1 MRSATGASDAAM
13 GGTSG
18 KTIQALWLMAGQLCS
33 LLFGLGTLAVLSRYL
48 TPEEYGTYRQVFY
61 VYQTLLMLFSLGMP
75 RAYSYFLVRMPA
87 EEGRSFVGRM
97 RRMFLALGAVFSAS
111 LYVGAG
117 LIARALDNPAL
128 EPALRIFAPTPL
140 LLMPV
145 LGIESLLVAL
155 DRARLNA
162 VYLLTNRSLTAA
174 GVLLPVVAG
183 GWGVP
188 GAVGGSVAAAL
199 LSLGIGSFVE
209 RMPFRGLEPR
219 PTGVSVREILG
230 FSLPLFLAGVWG
242 FVILSV
248 SPFFIGRYLG
258 ASAFAL
264 YANGYVELPLAA
276 WIVNASSVVLLP
288 AFSRMRYEG
297 EGSREIVGL
306 WTSVILKSAKVIYP
320 LAVFCCVFAS
330 PVMEWV
336 YGTEYRAAGVL
347 LQLVTP
353 VVLLRVVPFSPV
365 LLALGKGRTFSN
377 IHLVTALVLTL
388 AEALCVRWFPSL
400 AAVAAVQTLCTV
412 GCLAAAFRAVGA
424 SVQTGW
430 RQLLPLRSLA
440 ALLLLS
446 LFASGASR
454 LLVGSVSGGVALAG
468 AFLLAAALYAG
479 ACAVCGVSYRELA
492 QPLLALCPLRLR
504 GGRSEK

>member
-1 MRSATGASDAAM
+1 MRVM
-13 GGTSG
+13 GGRSG
-18 KTIQALWLMAGQLCS
+18 KTIQALWLIGGNVCS
-33 LLFGLGTLAVLSRYL
+33 LLFGLGTMALLSRFL
-48 TPEEYGTYRQVFY
+48 TPQEYGTYRQVFY
-61 VYQTLLMLFSLGMP
+61 VYQTLLLLFSLGMP

-87 EEGRSFVGRM
+87 EEGRSFVSGM
-97 RRMFLALGAVFSAS
+97 RRMFLALGAVFAAS

-117 LIARALDNPAL
+117 FIARALDNPEL

-162 VYLLTNRSLTAA
+162 VYVFINRSLTAG

-183 GWGVP
+183 GYGVQ

-199 LSLGIGSFVE
+199 LCLCIGSFIE
-209 RMPFRGLEPR
+209 RLPFRGLERR
-219 PTGVSVREILG
+219 PSRFPVREILA
-230 FSLPLFLAGVWG
+230 FSLPVFLAGVWG

-248 SPFFIGRYLG
+248 SPFIVGRYLG

-276 WIVNASSVVLLP
+276 WIVGASSVVLLP
-288 AFSRMRYEG
+288 VFSRMRHEG
-297 EGSREIVGL
+297 GDRREIVGV

-320 LAVFCCVFAS
+320 LAVFCCVFAT
-330 PVMEWV
+330 PIMEWV
-336 YGTEYRAAGVL
+336 YGAEYRAAGIL

-365 LLALGKGRTFSN
+365 LLALGKGRTYSN
-377 IHLVTALVLTL
+377 IHLVTTLVLIV
-388 AEALCVRWFPSL
+388 AEGCCVRWFPSL
-400 AAVAAVQTLCTV
+400 AAIAAVQSFCTV
-412 GCLAAAFRAVGA
+412 GCLVAAFRAVGA
-424 SVQTGW
+424 SVRIGW

-440 ALLLLS
+440 TLLLLS
-446 LFASGASR
+446 LIASGASR
-454 LLVGSVSGGVALAG
+454 ALVGEVSGGGGLVI
-468 AFLLAAALYAG
+468 AFLLASVFYGG
-479 ACAVCGVSYRELA
+479 ACVACGVSYRELA
-492 QPLLALCPLRLR
+492 QPLLALMPRPLPRS
-504 GGRSEK
+504 GRSEKK